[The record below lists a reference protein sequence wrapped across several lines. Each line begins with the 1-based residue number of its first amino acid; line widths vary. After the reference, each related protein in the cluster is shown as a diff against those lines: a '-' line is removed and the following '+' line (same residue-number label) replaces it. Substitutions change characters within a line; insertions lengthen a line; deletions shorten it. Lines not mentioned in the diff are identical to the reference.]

1 MLKYMCYRKPE
12 NLISLL
18 NNVIN
23 RSMCD
28 IILKILMIDN
38 QNVEELTNFDN
49 LKTKIIYTLLSNF
62 YSKDS
67 LEEITNTK
75 DIFIELI
82 ETTKNFEFLV
92 SENFLIIFFSTLV
105 SIKNFFALK
114 EYFLVLIALI
124 KQFKTEYEKAQKFV
138 SSLSL
143 SKYFFKKII
152 NKKESKI
159 IENNNLSLEIDV
171 ILIGK
176 INSSLDF
183 ILDIFVNIS
192 NEKMNSIKNF
202 LQHKYHLYKLNF

>member
-1 MLKYMCYRKPE
+1 MNFSLNKKDNYLNIHNTQLNLNTISENIVFSSINFSKITISLLKNKPYNMIKYMCYRKPE
-12 NLISLL
+12 NLIFLL

-23 RSMCD
+23 RSICD

-38 QNVEELTNFDN
+38 QNIEELANFDN
-49 LKTKIIYTLLSNF
+49 LKTKIIFTLLTNF
-62 YSKDS
+62 YTKDS

-105 SIKNFFALK
+105 SIKSLFSLK
-114 EYFLVLIALI
+114 EYLLVLIALI

-143 SKYFFKKII
+143 SMI
-152 NKKESKI
+152 
-159 IENNNLSLEIDV
+159 
-171 ILIGK
+171 
-176 INSSLDF
+176 
-183 ILDIFVNIS
+183 
-192 NEKMNSIKNF
+192 
-202 LQHKYHLYKLNF
+202 